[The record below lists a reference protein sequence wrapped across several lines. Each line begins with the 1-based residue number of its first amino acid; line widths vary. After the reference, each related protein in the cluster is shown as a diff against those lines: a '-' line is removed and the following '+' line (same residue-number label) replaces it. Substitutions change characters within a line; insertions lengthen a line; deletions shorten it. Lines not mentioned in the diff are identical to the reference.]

1 MSTKT
6 KLPEYVAQAV
16 EQLRRIYEDRNPPTT
31 FQERKKLTGW
41 LHISAE
47 RDAKFGHG
55 EVYQH
60 TKAELL
66 LKLHEAGVYIL
77 PITEHV
83 NALYE
88 AAKDRPQET
97 ATTTAVKPPKFQP
110 TEKQKETAATLRRLY
125 KAPRTSENTA
135 SQSTRN
141 RATRALK
148 HLRRIASED
157 AAGRTFPDHTDADGL
172 YLEACRARAE
182 GVKTPTLR
190 GALDSVEATAYE
202 AQRYWTV
209 RDAAPKELFIRR
221 SGGKTSIIARTKTTK
236 RPRRETR
243 GRIDITIQSGVCE
256 IVGFVK
262 GDEVRAD
269 AVRDLR
275 VWDIACL
282 HAEGEKY
289 YPIGRVTA
297 ISAESITLRTDE
309 GETTFE
315 RRTLTFE
322 GRVNPEP
329 IGHDDGLTDEQRDQL
344 ATLRKKLDRLG
355 DEDDQIIRCSARYEL
370 EKKIYDIEHPV
381 AQPYS
386 ADEWPDEL
394 RVCGE

>member
-6 KLPEYVAQAV
+6 KTPEYVAQAV

-41 LHISAE
+41 LHTSAE
-47 RDAKFGHG
+47 RDAGIKWPTHF
-55 EVYQH
+55 E
-60 TKAELL
+60 KAELL

-88 AAKDRPQET
+88 AAKDRPQEVT
-97 ATTTAVKPPKFQP
+97 PTPAVKPPKFQP
-110 TEKQKETAATLRRLY
+110 TEKQKETAEAVRHIY
-125 KAPRTSENTA
+125 KPRSA
-135 SQSTRN
+135 ADRVSQSIRN

-157 AAGRTFPDHTDADGL
+157 APERTLPEHTEADSL

-190 GALDSVEATAYE
+190 GALDSVEAVAYE
-202 AQRYWTV
+202 AQKCWTKIAES
-209 RDAAPKELFIRR
+209 AAPKELSIRR
-221 SGGKTSIIARTKTTK
+221 SGGKLSIIARTPAASPK
-236 RPRRETR
+236 RERRRELNITVAYDIC
-243 GRIDITIQSGVCE
+243 RIA
-256 IVGFVK
+256 GFVL
-262 GDEVRAD
+262 GDIVK
-269 AVRDLR
+269 AVAARDLR
-275 VWDIACL
+275 VWDIA
-282 HAEGEKY
+282 AVKREGADRLFV
-289 YPIGRVTA
+289 GRVAA
-297 ISAESITLRTDE
+297 ISPETITVRGDATE
-309 GETTFE
+309 YTYE
-315 RRTLTFE
+315 RDKLAFE
-322 GRVNPEP
+322 GRVKPEP
-329 IGHDDGLTDEQRDQL
+329 IGRDDGLTDEQRDQL
-344 ATLRKKLDRLG
+344 DGLRRKLERLG

-381 AQPYS
+381 APPYD